1 MPGRRPS
8 AGGAAIVPA
17 PLPGMA
23 DGTAGEAPADWAPAP
38 APGAVASRA
47 ADVRRRIAA
56 AGGDPDA
63 VRLVAVTKGFG
74 PAAVLAAVAAGIT
87 DVGENYAAELRA
99 KAAGL
104 AAGGAPVGATAGGAP
119 AGATA
124 GGAPVGS
131 MAGGAPVGATA
142 GVRWHYLGAVQ
153 RRSVRSIAGLV
164 ALWHGLCRVEE
175 GEAIAAASPGAPV
188 LVQVELT
195 GLPGRRGVA
204 PGEVPGLV
212 DGLRGTGVRPV
223 GVMAIGVPG
232 DPEATRR
239 VFGEAA
245 AVARGCG
252 LAELSIGMSDDLELA
267 VAAGATMVRVGRA
280 IFGDRPPRRP
290 PGGLPAK

>member
-1 MPGRRPS
+1 M
-8 AGGAAIVPA
+8 PA

-104 AAGGAPVGATAGGAP
+104 A
-119 AGATA
+119 
-124 GGAPVGS
+124 
-131 MAGGAPVGATA
+131 AGGAPVGATA